1 MKSVQTVLQSD
12 DLGSAPSPAS
22 SAVSGAA
29 PDAVSN
35 APAGASASP
44 GGAGAPPAQHPVR
57 WKPNVTVA
65 AVIERDGLF
74 LLVEE
79 ETSDGLLL
87 NNPAG
92 HLDPG
97 ESPLQAVI
105 RETLE
110 ETACGFTPTGFLGM
124 YMSRFRRT
132 RTGEDTTYLRL
143 AFVGDVGEADPAL
156 ALDEGIVRTV
166 WMTADEIRACPERHR
181 SPLVVECLES
191 YLAGQ
196 RFPLDIVTV
205 HESLYIAPA
214 YTRAA

>member
-1 MKSVQTVLQSD
+1 MNTADLLKADLPSD
-12 DLGSAPSPAS
+12 IKPTSK
-22 SAVSGAA
+22 
-29 PDAVSN
+29 
-35 APAGASASP
+35 
-44 GGAGAPPAQHPVR
+44 VR

-65 AVIERDGLF
+65 ALIERDGRF

-97 ESPLQAVI
+97 ESPLEGVI

-110 ETACGFTPTGFLGM
+110 ETARAFTPEGFVGL

-132 RTGEDTTYLRL
+132 RTGEDITYLRL
-143 AFVGDVGEADPAL
+143 AFCGSVGEADPNL
-156 ALDEGIVRTV
+156 QLDEGIVRTV
-166 WMTADEIRACPERHR
+166 WMTPDEIRACPERHR
-181 SPLVVECLES
+181 SPLLLECLES

-196 RFPLDIVTV
+196 RYPLEILTV
-205 HESLYIAPA
+205 HESVFSVPSYH
-214 YTRAA
+214 RAS

>member
-1 MKSVQTVLQSD
+1 MAFADNARFMKS
-12 DLGSAPSPAS
+12 AHPAMPSEAHDAS
-22 SAVSGAA
+22 HTT
-29 PDAVSN
+29 
-35 APAGASASP
+35 
-44 GGAGAPPAQHPVR
+44 GAGAALATPVKPMPAMSAPAVAPKVR

-65 AVIERDGLF
+65 AIIERDGRF

-110 ETACGFTPTGFLGM
+110 ETTCGFTPTAFLGM

-143 AFVGDVGEADPAL
+143 AFVGDVGEADATL
-156 ALDEGIVRTV
+156 ELDEGIVRTV
-166 WMTADEIRACPERHR
+166 WLTADEIRAQPQRLR
-181 SPLVVECLES
+181 SPLVIECIDA

-205 HESLYIAPA
+205 HESLFSAPS
-214 YTRAA
+214 YNRAA